1 VENGRRMS
9 VARRMLG
16 LSDQNCS
23 GFTDHVPME
32 T

>member
-1 VENGRRMS
+1 MS

-16 LSDQNCS
+16 VSTDNRS

>member
-1 VENGRRMS
+1 VENRLRIGDD
-9 VARRMLG
+9 RRMLG
-16 LSDQNCS
+16 ASNHHRS